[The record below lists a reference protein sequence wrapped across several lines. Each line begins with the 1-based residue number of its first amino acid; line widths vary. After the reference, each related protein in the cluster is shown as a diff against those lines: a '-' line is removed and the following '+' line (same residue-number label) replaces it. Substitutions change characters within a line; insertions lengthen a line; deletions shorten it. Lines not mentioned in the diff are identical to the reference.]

1 MIEEKETELGASG
14 KLLAVGIILGLLMI
28 PLFLIGGWRVV
39 GTGEVG
45 IRTRMGVVTGT
56 VLDPGFYFKTPLIA
70 GVRKIDVRTQ
80 KVEADASA
88 ASSDLQTV
96 TSKIALNFRIE
107 KTKAVELYS
116 QVGYSYDSTVVS
128 PALQEAVK
136 ATTAK
141 YTASDLISKR
151 QQVSDEIQINLAER
165 VGKYGIVIE
174 DINILDF
181 DFSQSFNEAIEA
193 KVTAEQNAIAAKNKL
208 EQIKYESE
216 QAVAAAKG
224 KAEAQ
229 RIEGEALKSN
239 TEIIELRAIEKWN
252 GVLPQYM
259 TGAQTPFVKVN

>member
-1 MIEEKETELGASG
+1 MNQDNTLKGAFYSFIFG
-14 KLLAVGIILGLLMI
+14 
-28 PLFLIGGWRVV
+28 FLVMSAIMMFFAGWRVV

-45 IRTRMGVVTGT
+45 IRTRFGAITGT
-56 VLDPGFYFKTPLIA
+56 VLEPGLHFKTPFIA
-70 GVRKIDVRTQ
+70 GVKKVDIRTQ

-96 TSKIALNFRIE
+96 TSKIALNFRVD
-107 KTKAVELYS
+107 KAQVVTLYS
-116 QVGYSYDSTVVS
+116 QVGQEYQLTVVA

-151 QQVSDEIQINLAER
+151 QQVSDEIQQNLTER
-165 VGKYGIVIE
+165 VNKYGVIVE

-181 DFSQSFNEAIEA
+181 DFSKSFNEAIEA
-193 KVTAEQNAIAAKNKL
+193 KVTAEQNAIASKNKL
-208 EQIKYESE
+208 EQIKYEAE

-229 RIEGEALKSN
+229 RIEGEALRSN
-239 TEIIELRAIEKWN
+239 PELIELRAIETWDGK
-252 GVLPQYM
+252 LPQYM
-259 TGAQTPFVKVN
+259 TGSQTPFINVAN